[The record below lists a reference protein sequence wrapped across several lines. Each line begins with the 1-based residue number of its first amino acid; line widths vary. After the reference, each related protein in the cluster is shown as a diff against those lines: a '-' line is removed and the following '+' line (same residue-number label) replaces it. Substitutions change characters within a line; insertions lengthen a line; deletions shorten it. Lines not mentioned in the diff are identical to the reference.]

1 MGSGEWDDYDSPL
14 PAPRSP
20 LPTNEATT
28 MSEEKNNVSRRDALK
43 GLAGIGVS
51 LPVLNTNLLAS
62 DHDHDHDHGSHGQ
75 AAKTAAKKAPY
86 KAKFFNAD
94 QMALVATISE
104 LIIPTDDH
112 SPGAIKAE
120 VPEFIDLMISE
131 SSAESKK
138 TWTDGLAAMDKLSQ
152 DKNGVPF
159 NKATKDQQV
168 AILTEISKNEA
179 KPQTQEERFFKT
191 IKNMTIDGYYTSEI
205 GIKQELQYKGNTY
218 LREFKGCTHPEHQ
231 G

>member
-1 MGSGEWDDYDSPL
+1 MAPHYPL
-14 PAPRSP
+14 PTAHYSLPTTNSP

-43 GLAGIGVS
+43 GLAGIGAA
-51 LPVLNTNLLAS
+51 LPVLNTNLLAR
-62 DHDHDHDHGSHGQ
+62 DHDHGSHGQ
-75 AAKTAAKKAPY
+75 AAKTEAKKAPY

-104 LIIPTDDH
+104 LIIPTDEH
-112 SPGAIKAE
+112 SKGAKDAE
-120 VPEFIDLMISE
+120 VPEFIDMMISE
-131 SSAESKK
+131 SSAETKK
-138 TWTDGLAAMDKLSQ
+138 AWTDGLAAMDKLSQ
-152 DKNGVPF
+152 DKNGVSF
-159 NKATKDQQV
+159 NKATKDRQI

-191 IKNMTIDGYYTSEI
+191 IKNITIDGYYTSRI
-205 GIKQELQYKGNTY
+205 GIHEELQYKGNTY

-231 G
+231 S